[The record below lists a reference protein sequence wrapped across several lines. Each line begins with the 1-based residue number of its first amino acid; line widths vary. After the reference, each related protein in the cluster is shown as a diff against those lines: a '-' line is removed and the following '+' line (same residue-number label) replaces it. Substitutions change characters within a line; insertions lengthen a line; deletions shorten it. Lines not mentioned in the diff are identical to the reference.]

1 MTDRFFAPRHDFA
14 DTLVL
19 HGPRLPWALPGALK
33 KVTAPVDID
42 PLEQMALTDRADW
55 ALLRL
60 VGCAALATLVL
71 ALASSL
77 RA

>member
-1 MTDRFFAPRHDFA
+1 MIDRFFAPRHDFA

-19 HGPRLPWALPGALK
+19 RGATGAF
-33 KVTAPVDID
+33 VTAPVDID

-60 VGCAALATLVL
+60 IGCATLATLVL

-77 RA
+77 R